1 MLKEGEKAPS
11 FSLPDET
18 GTKVSLADFAGKKV
32 VVYFYP
38 KDDTPGCTKEACSL
52 RDNYDAILEKG
63 AVVIGVSKDDGES
76 HKKFKTKYDLP
87 FYLVSDPDAEMIKA
101 YGAWG
106 KKSMYG
112 KEYEGIMRYTYV
124 IDEAGTVIK
133 AFEKV
138 NTESHGEEILAVL

>member
-112 KEYEGIMRYTYV
+112 KEYDGIMRYTYV
-124 IDEAGTVIK
+124 IDESGTVIK

-138 NTESHGEEILAVL
+138 NTETHGEEILAVL

>member
-112 KEYEGIMRYTYV
+112 KEYDGIMRYTYV